1 MKLFGSILAV
11 LVLLECPAA
20 ALEVYLN
27 GVRATGLKNQT
38 LQNCTVTFDAH
49 GNIQIV
55 AKGYAVK
62 KVEGSPS
69 GGSGGAVRGKY
80 FLVSTFS
87 RLGYAQYDVDLYVN
101 GKWIRK
107 VRSGEGQVILEISK
121 YLPSG
126 RVTVLFAAT
135 KNLGDK
141 PRLSTSATDYLH
153 VLVGEG
159 TAGGGTVNITRTLAE
174 FKATADRTQNY
185 NQESVVQIP

>member
-1 MKLFGSILAV
+1 MVKLLGSILAIL
-11 LVLLECPAA
+11 LVLEGSAD

-38 LQNCTVTFDAH
+38 LQNCTVTFDAF
-49 GNIQIV
+49 GNIQIL

-62 KVEGSPS
+62 KVEGTPTGNSP
-69 GGSGGAVRGKY
+69 GVRGKY

-87 RLGYAQYDVDLYVN
+87 RPGYAQFDVDVYVN

-121 YLPSG
+121 FLPSG

-135 KNLGDK
+135 KNLGGK
-141 PRLSTSATDYLH
+141 PRLSTSSADYLQ

-174 FKATADRTQNY
+174 FRATADRTGNY